1 MKKIA
6 FPAALFLTTAS
17 MLGSG
22 ILTTTG
28 SILNMVRSP
37 NAVLLVWL
45 IAGIHALLGA
55 LCYGAIVRRL
65 PDSGG
70 EATILRT
77 FFNAPLGEL
86 AGWVSFIVGFAASNA
101 VSAIGFASYL
111 AKAVPQTAPHAG
123 LAAASAI
130 LVVSALHSLAGPAGM
145 RIQTAM
151 AAAKFLLLGSL
162 AIFGLFHAA
171 PTPQSINPTFAAPLA
186 FGPTWGTA
194 IMFAMFAYLGW
205 SAAIYSAGETEK
217 ASTSVPKAMA
227 IGTTIVMALYLTI
240 NHVLLKHI
248 PLESLAESRA
258 VVELLVRQ
266 LFGDHTATV
275 FASVVAFALLSSLG
289 ASAFLGPRVLNTMLR
304 WYRKAPHP
312 QGPVSVPPGVV
323 WLQEQEDGSYSPP
336 QPVSVPPWVVWLQG
350 GLTIGLILT
359 GTFGQIL
366 TFTGFLL
373 GVFPML
379 SVIGLYTK
387 TASQTEPVHPAIR
400 YLAAPIFLLGSALIL
415 ILSIMD
421 SPSLTLG
428 ALALVVIALTVRL
441 RFKGQLQ

>member
-111 AKAVPQTAPHAG
+111 AKAIPQTAPHAG

-227 IGTTIVMALYLTI
+227 IGTTIVMALYLAI

-248 PLESLAESRA
+248 PLASLAESRA

-304 WYRKAPHP
+304 WYRKTP
-312 QGPVSVPPGVV
+312 QHNGAAC
-323 WLQEQEDGSYSPP
+323 
-336 QPVSVPPWVVWLQG
+336 VPPWVVWLQG

-387 TASQTEPVHPAIR
+387 KASEAEAVHPAIR

-421 SPSLTLG
+421 SPRLTLG
-428 ALALVVIALTVRL
+428 ALSLVVGALTVRL

>member
-6 FPAALFLTTAS
+6 FSAALFLTTAS

-45 IAGIHALLGA
+45 IAGVHSLLGA
-55 LCYGAIVRRL
+55 LCYGSIVRRL

-86 AGWVSFIVGFAASNA
+86 AGWVSFVVGFAASNA

-111 AKAVPQTAPHAG
+111 AKALPETAPHSN

-130 LVVSALHSLAGPAGM
+130 LVVSALHSFTGPAGM
-145 RIQTAM
+145 RIQTVM
-151 AAAKFLLLGSL
+151 AAAKFLLLASL
-162 AIFGLFHAA
+162 ALFGLFHAA
-171 PTPQSINPTFAAPLA
+171 PLDQPISPAFTTALP

-217 ASTSVPKAMA
+217 ASTSVPKAMVL
-227 IGTTIVMALYLTI
+227 GTTIVLGLYLAI

-248 PLESLAESRA
+248 PLGPLAESRA
-258 VVELLVRQ
+258 VVELLVRH
-266 LFGDHTATV
+266 LFGEHTATL
-275 FASVVAFALLSSLG
+275 FASIVAFALLSSLG
-289 ASAFLGPRVLNTMLR
+289 ASAFLGPRVLNTMLG
-304 WYRKAPHP
+304 WYRSP
-312 QGPVSVPPGVV
+312 QRDSKPATGPS
-323 WLQEQEDGSYSPP
+323 
-336 QPVSVPPWVVWLQG
+336 WVVWLQG
-350 GLTIGLILT
+350 ALTIGLILT

-379 SVIGLYTK
+379 SVIGLYTRK
-387 TASQTEPVHPAIR
+387 AAQTEPVHPAIR
-400 YLAAPIFLLGSALIL
+400 YLAAPVFLLGSTLIL
-415 ILSIMD
+415 ALSIID
-421 SPSLTLG
+421 SPILTLG
-428 ALALVVIALTVRL
+428 ALTLVATALAVRI
-441 RFKGQLQ
+441 RFTGQPR

>member
-227 IGTTIVMALYLTI
+227 IGTSIVMALYLTI

-312 QGPVSVPPGVV
+312 QG
-323 WLQEQEDGSYSPP
+323 
-336 QPVSVPPWVVWLQG
+336 PVSVPPWVVWLQG

>member
-111 AKAVPQTAPHAG
+111 AKAIPQTAPHAG

-217 ASTSVPKAMA
+217 ASTSVPKAMV
-227 IGTTIVMALYLTI
+227 IGTSIVMALYLTI

-312 QGPVSVPPGVV
+312 QG
-323 WLQEQEDGSYSPP
+323 
-336 QPVSVPPWVVWLQG
+336 PVSVPPWVVWLQG

>member
-1 MKKIA
+1 
-6 FPAALFLTTAS
+6 
-17 MLGSG
+17 
-22 ILTTTG
+22 
-28 SILNMVRSP
+28 MV
-37 NAVLLVWL
+37 
-45 IAGIHALLGA
+45 
-55 LCYGAIVRRL
+55 
-65 PDSGG
+65 
-70 EATILRT
+70 
-77 FFNAPLGEL
+77 
-86 AGWVSFIVGFAASNA
+86 
-101 VSAIGFASYL
+101 
-111 AKAVPQTAPHAG
+111 
-123 LAAASAI
+123 
-130 LVVSALHSLAGPAGM
+130 
-145 RIQTAM
+145 
-151 AAAKFLLLGSL
+151 
-162 AIFGLFHAA
+162 
-171 PTPQSINPTFAAPLA
+171 
-186 FGPTWGTA
+186 
-194 IMFAMFAYLGW
+194 
-205 SAAIYSAGETEK
+205 
-217 ASTSVPKAMA
+217 
-227 IGTTIVMALYLTI
+227 IGTSIVMALYLTI

-312 QGPVSVPPGVV
+312 QG
-323 WLQEQEDGSYSPP
+323 
-336 QPVSVPPWVVWLQG
+336 PVSVPPWVVWLQG

-428 ALALVVIALTVRL
+428 ALALVVVALTVRL